1 MVRSPGER
9 RKGARPQI
17 SRAFNYVPLTREVY
31 RFPSRGTI
39 ESSLSISLYLSLSL
53 TVSSS
58 LFYFYFSYS
67 YFSILSFFDIFA
79 NFNELQRPFDA
90 SLFFPLLPLPPL
102 IPFLY
107 LFLSPFFSI
116 SLDRPKKWGLRF
128 GVFAK

>member
-39 ESSLSISLYLSLSL
+39 ESSLSISLPL

-67 YFSILSFFDIFA
+67 YFSILSFLYIFT

-90 SLFFPLLPLPPL
+90 SLFFPFLPLPPF

-107 LFLSPFFSI
+107 PFLSPFFSI
-116 SLDRPKKWGLRF
+116 SLNRPKKWGLRF